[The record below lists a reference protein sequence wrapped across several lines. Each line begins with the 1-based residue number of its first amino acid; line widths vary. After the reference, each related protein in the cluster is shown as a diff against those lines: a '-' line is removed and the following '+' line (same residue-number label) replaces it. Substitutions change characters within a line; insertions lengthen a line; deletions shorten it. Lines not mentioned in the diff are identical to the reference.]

1 MVNYNDLDHT
11 LAEALSSLR
20 LYSKIDNLDGKK
32 KKKST
37 TKEKIY
43 SNWKLW
49 LSSRETVQLKC
60 PG

>member
-32 KKKST
+32 KKKIHN
-37 TKEKIY
+37 K
-43 SNWKLW
+43 
-49 LSSRETVQLKC
+49 REDL
-60 PG
+60 